1 MWLSD
6 RALAYH
12 AQALGSIP
20 SFAKT
25 VTVKTFGSSF
35 NISQN
40 ENKILK
46 EDSSVEGV
54 LANAVSKK
62 GDALPQ
68 PLFKKPLVILL
79 LGVVVNRW
87 PHIQ

>member
-1 MWLSD
+1 
-6 RALAYH
+6 
-12 AQALGSIP
+12 
-20 SFAKT
+20 
-25 VTVKTFGSSF
+25 
-35 NISQN
+35 
-40 ENKILK
+40 
-46 EDSSVEGV
+46 VEGV